1 MTRVAVRRAGLRLSA
16 VALFPLLAFFA
27 SSVAA
32 QVTPPPAEE
41 LDSARLAILER
52 LERLARPPGYDSVL
66 FLQDSLRVAE
76 AAEGNRF
83 GGAGMDSVAT
93 ALLGMPGY
101 DLVEYEAESADFAA
115 QERILVLRA
124 AENGRARVSSEGLVI
139 EADTSITFNEATGRL
154 RTVGEATFTP
164 PEGDP
169 IVAVDMIYDLAQ
181 GRGSALDAKT
191 SWTEAGANWTV
202 RGDMPY
208 AAQDSTFMS
217 HARFTSCEIEDPHYH
232 FEANEIKIVAG
243 NVLVARGVRLYF
255 ADVPVMWL
263 PFIAQSLSRGR
274 SSGILT
280 PRFSVNDIVRTSG
293 GYRRRVSNMGFY
305 WAMND
310 YSDAL
315 VAMDWFS
322 ETFFSLTSSFR
333 YRFRR
338 QFLDGHLSVRRF
350 WREDGSTELA
360 IDTRH
365 SWEIDE
371 RTQLRVSGRFVS
383 NNDFVREN
391 SFNPQEVTQSID
403 SEAGI
408 NRRFGW
414 GSLSLSANR
423 KQFLSDDRTEWLLPS
438 ANLSLSPITFFRAPS
453 SEARFWNNMTWS
465 GSGGM
470 RRNTVDRLQPDTFAI
485 SQASTARSR
494 GFARS
499 NLSLGN
505 LTFSQSVD
513 LSEAQ
518 TLGVP
523 EALLLLG
530 DDADPAELVIGAPV
544 RDIAEA
550 TLGWSASLNYQQ
562 RLIGSTT
569 ITPRLSLQGNMFR
582 SDTDSLAPNF
592 VSAPSRIAF
601 GAQLRTD
608 IYGFYGGVG
617 PFEAVRHKISPSF
630 DYAWSPES
638 APSALQQEVF
648 GSRALQPKNTLS
660 ISLTQTLEAKRRS
673 EDEEDADSV
682 AVPASDIRSDT
693 DVRDEGDEGPQRVQQ
708 TPSVTLLAWRMSV
721 VKYDFVEADS
731 VGLFLAGFET
741 TRLGNQFS
749 SDYLRGLS
757 ISMNHEI
764 FEDDVGD
771 DGLLASRRFRPHLS
785 QVNLAFS
792 FGSSSSI
799 FRWLSFGGGQDA
811 DEPPEEPEET
821 EPLDFVGATDE
832 STVVPVTGQGD
843 VRPPAGRS
851 SGSAGG
857 WNANVTYSL
866 QRPRDPTRLASR
878 MLSGTLRLKPTE
890 NWSVSWRTSYD
901 LEASAFNDHAIRL
914 SRDLH
919 RWQANFDFLQTA
931 TGNWSFRFEVSLLD
945 NRDLKFDYKQR
956 NLDLGLPTS
965 QR

>member
-1 MTRVAVRRAGLRLSA
+1 
-16 VALFPLLAFFA
+16 
-27 SSVAA
+27 
-32 QVTPPPAEE
+32 
-41 LDSARLAILER
+41 
-52 LERLARPPGYDSVL
+52 
-66 FLQDSLRVAE
+66 
-76 AAEGNRF
+76 
-83 GGAGMDSVAT
+83 
-93 ALLGMPGY
+93 
-101 DLVEYEAESADFAA
+101 
-115 QERILVLRA
+115 
-124 AENGRARVSSEGLVI
+124 
-139 EADTSITFNEATGRL
+139 
-154 RTVGEATFTP
+154 
-164 PEGDP
+164 
-169 IVAVDMIYDLAQ
+169 
-181 GRGSALDAKT
+181 
-191 SWTEAGANWTV
+191 
-202 RGDMPY
+202 
-208 AAQDSTFMS
+208 
-217 HARFTSCEIEDPHYH
+217 
-232 FEANEIKIVAG
+232 
-243 NVLVARGVRLYF
+243 
-255 ADVPVMWL
+255 
-263 PFIAQSLSRGR
+263 
-274 SSGILT
+274 
-280 PRFSVNDIVRTSG
+280 
-293 GYRRRVSNMGFY
+293 
-305 WAMND
+305 
-310 YSDAL
+310 
-315 VAMDWFS
+315 
-322 ETFFSLTSSFR
+322 
-333 YRFRR
+333 
-338 QFLDGHLSVRRF
+338 
-350 WREDGSTELA
+350 
-360 IDTRH
+360 
-365 SWEIDE
+365 
-371 RTQLRVSGRFVS
+371 
-383 NNDFVREN
+383 
-391 SFNPQEVTQSID
+391 
-403 SEAGI
+403 
-408 NRRFGW
+408 
-414 GSLSLSANR
+414 
-423 KQFLSDDRTEWLLPS
+423 
-438 ANLSLSPITFFRAPS
+438 
-453 SEARFWNNMTWS
+453 MTWS
-465 GSGGM
+465 GSGGV
-470 RRNTVDRLQPDTFAI
+470 RRNTVDRLQPDTFVI
-485 SQASTARSR
+485 SQANTARSR

-530 DDADPAELVIGAPV
+530 DTADPADLVIGAPV

-638 APSALQQEVF
+638 TPSALQREVF

-660 ISLTQTLEAKRRS
+660 ISLTQTIEAKRRS
-673 EDEEDADSV
+673 EDEEEADSS

-693 DVRDEGDEGPQRVQQ
+693 DLPDEGDAGPQRVQQ

-757 ISMNHEI
+757 ISMDHEI
-764 FEDDVGD
+764 FEDEVGD
-771 DGLLASRRFRPHLS
+771 DGLLASRHFAPHLS

-843 VRPPAGRS
+843 VRPPSGRS

-878 MLSGTLRLKPTE
+878 MLSGTLRLQPTE
-890 NWSVSWRTSYD
+890 NWSVNWRTSYD